1 MNKILVTGGAGY
13 IGSVLVRQ
21 LLDKGY
27 FVRVIDSLKWGGDS
41 LFDVMTNENFELVKA
56 DIRDNDKLKLALD
69 GIHSV
74 VHLAAIVGDPACRKF
89 SSEANETNWEASVNL
104 FNEAQN
110 NGVKRF
116 VFASTCSNYG
126 KMDDSSGYV
135 NENSKLNPVS
145 LYAEL
150 KVKFENFLLNENK
163 NSEMCSTALRFST
176 VYGFS
181 PRIRFDLTVNEF
193 TRNMVLENFQEI
205 WGEQFWRPYAHVD
218 DLCRAT
224 ALVLESPI
232 EKIKS
237 EVFGVGDTSE
247 NYQKGMIIREINKVV
262 EGDIKYVSLDEDPRD
277 YRVDFSKIKNNLGFK
292 ISKTVPEGILEI
304 KKVVESGV
312 ISDCYSNRFKNI

>member
-163 NSEMCSTALRFST
+163 NSEMCSTAL
-176 VYGFS
+176 
-181 PRIRFDLTVNEF
+181 
-193 TRNMVLENFQEI
+193 NFQ
-205 WGEQFWRPYAHVD
+205 QY
-218 DLCRAT
+218 
-224 ALVLESPI
+224 
-232 EKIKS
+232 
-237 EVFGVGDTSE
+237 
-247 NYQKGMIIREINKVV
+247 M
-262 EGDIKYVSLDEDPRD
+262 
-277 YRVDFSKIKNNLGFK
+277 DF
-292 ISKTVPEGILEI
+292 
-304 KKVVESGV
+304 
-312 ISDCYSNRFKNI
+312 

>member
-1 MNKILVTGGAGY
+1 
-13 IGSVLVRQ
+13 
-21 LLDKGY
+21 
-27 FVRVIDSLKWGGDS
+27 
-41 LFDVMTNENFELVKA
+41 MTNENFELKA

-74 VHLAAIVGDPACRKF
+74 VHRNCWNQLVEF
-89 SSEANETNWEASVNL
+89 SGEANETNWEASVNL

-224 ALVLESPI
+224 AW
-232 EKIKS
+232 
-237 EVFGVGDTSE
+237 F
-247 NYQKGMIIREINKVV
+247 
-262 EGDIKYVSLDEDPRD
+262 
-277 YRVDFSKIKNNLGFK
+277 
-292 ISKTVPEGILEI
+292 
-304 KKVVESGV
+304 
-312 ISDCYSNRFKNI
+312 